1 MTHRTSPSTFS
12 WRRALLAL
20 ATGLALTLGAV
31 IPHGPTAEH
40 AESPVSIEF
49 DRSAQHPHAP
59 IHLEAS
65 AIEVHPGCPACLV
78 QLQTAS
84 ILIDLRAALPRPV
97 PQDAVTLSIEQVGSK
112 PAPRLGPA
120 RAPPAASPLSA

>member
-1 MTHRTSPSTFS
+1 MTYRTGPPTFS
-12 WRRALLAL
+12 WRRALFAL

-31 IPHGPTAEH
+31 TPHGPTAEH

-49 DRSAQHPHAP
+49 DRSAQHPDQPAHM
-59 IHLEAS
+59 EAS
-65 AIEVHPGCPACLV
+65 AIEVHPGCPACLL

-84 ILIDLRAALPRPV
+84 ILVDLRAALPQPV
-97 PQDAVTLSIEQVGSK
+97 PQDAVTPGIEQVGSK